1 MKDQEILGDIGEVWY
16 HAHFGGT
23 PSTDKY
29 DGTKDLVGS
38 DGTTTIEIKTQSRHP
53 YGCFTLD
60 TAQKNQLKKCLEV
73 DKLIF
78 IEYSLSDTIIVYECI
93 NRRGCYTTMTEDNRR
108 MACWPIEDMVVITKC
123 KNKKLAALMR
133 NFSKSQTLK
142 HYD

>member
-1 MKDQEILGDIGEVWY
+1 MTNQEILGDIGEVWY
-16 HAHFGGT
+16 HAHFGGI
-23 PSTDKY
+23 PSIDKY
-29 DGTKDLVGS
+29 DSSKDHTDA
-38 DGTTTIEIKTQSRHP
+38 DGKEVEIKTQSRHP

-60 TAQKNQLKKCLEV
+60 TAQKNQLKKCVEV

-93 NRRGCYTTMTEDNRR
+93 DRRGCYTTMTEDNRR
-108 MACWPIEDMVVITKC
+108 MACWPIEDMVIITKC

-133 NFSKSQTLK
+133 NFSNSKTLK